1 MIFTARVKQSTE
13 FDMTIYAVDEAE
25 ARAVVEEMDG
35 VLFVGDAVLP
45 VTVVDRDHDPSLAG
59 YELLSLKPAVEDF
72 DITTNLS
79 IL

>member
-13 FDMTIYAVDEAE
+13 FDMTIDAIDEAA

-45 VTVVDRDHDPSLAG
+45 VTVVDKDQDPSLAG
-59 YELLSLKPAVEDF
+59 YELLSLKPAAQG
-72 DITTNLS
+72 
-79 IL
+79 